1 MSDFGSAIIIS
12 KTDNSNLTTE
22 ESTTI
27 LNAVEK
33 VKQNNK
39 FENALG
45 EPFKFSQVDAEEN
58 EMFFILSEHW
68 YGDGE
73 NEENFSFVEEMELDE
88 VESIA
93 DLLQTELEGTFEVK
107 GDVMNW

>member
-1 MSDFGSAIIIS
+1 
-12 KTDNSNLTTE
+12 
-22 ESTTI
+22 
-27 LNAVEK
+27 
-33 VKQNNK
+33 
-39 FENALG
+39 
-45 EPFKFSQVDAEEN
+45 
-58 EMFFILSEHW
+58 MFFILSEHW

-93 DLLQTELEGTFEVK
+93 DLLQTELGATFEVK